1 MRRRFASSIALLLL
15 LLVPSTGQ
23 ERKNASRSSYL
34 MYVGTYTGP
43 NGKGIYA
50 YRFNAATG
58 QATRV
63 GPVAETRTHRFWPS
77 IPTSDFC
84 TRLTRFLITRATRA
98 VLSVLLPSIENQASL
113 RS

>member
-15 LLVPSTGQ
+15 LLVPSTGL

-63 GPVAETRTHRFWPS
+63 GPVAERTHRFWLS

-84 TRLTRFLITRATRA
+84 MRLTRFLITRCTRA